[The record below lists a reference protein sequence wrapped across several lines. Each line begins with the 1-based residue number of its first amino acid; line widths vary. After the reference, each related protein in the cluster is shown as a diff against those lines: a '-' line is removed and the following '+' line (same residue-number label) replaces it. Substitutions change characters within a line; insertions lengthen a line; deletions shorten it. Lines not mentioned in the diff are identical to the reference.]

1 MCDLKHVTILL
12 ILLGM
17 ICICGCGDS
26 GGTAGPGPSNHT
38 PVIEAQA
45 DTSLAVGDTLI
56 IWAKAHDADD
66 DELAYTA
73 AAHIS
78 FEEFMRGYFPDA
90 GMNAASGRFE
100 FRTRD
105 EDGPQRRFTFSVDD
119 GRGGADST
127 TFRVNIN

>member
-1 MCDLKHVTILL
+1 LKHVAISL
-12 ILLGM
+12 ILVGM
-17 ICICGCGDS
+17 ICIYGCGDS
-26 GGTAGPGPSNHT
+26 GGSAGPGPSNHT

-45 DTSLAVGDTLI
+45 DTSLVLGDTLV
-56 IWAKAHDADD
+56 IWAEAHDEDG

-73 AAHIS
+73 AAYIS
-78 FEEFMRGYFPDA
+78 FEELIRGYSPDA

-105 EDGPQRRFTFSVDD
+105 EDGPRRRFTFSVDD

-127 TFRVNIN
+127 TFWVNIN